1 MNEISTKEL
10 FSSWAKKSFKNV
22 YYFVGEEKTLKESAI
37 KKLKEIINPSDFNFS
52 KHSLPEA
59 DVSSVIS
66 EANTTS
72 VFSDLRIVILDGLEK
87 LKVSEV
93 PEIIKYVKDP
103 SPDTCLILISD
114 KKKPATPDLIAKNL
128 NRGAFVSFEKFNAY
142 EAESFLR
149 SQIEKTGAAISPEAI
164 EIIIELAGLDMA
176 TLENEAAKLIAYHH
190 GKTTPINEKDALQ
203 SIGFSQD
210 QNPFELAKAIQ
221 VKNKDTSIKI
231 IEDLLQQGMEP
242 LRIIYTISTLL
253 QKLLKV
259 KILSNSGMPSDSM
272 HYAAGISKGQ
282 YYYLDIAVRN
292 FSKNALVKNI
302 ERCLEAEALFK
313 SSRNKNPV
321 ITLKQIVYGIMR
333 SK

>member
-37 KKLKEIINPSDFNFS
+37 KKLKEIINPNDFNFS

-59 DVSSVIS
+59 DISSVIS

-87 LKVSEV
+87 LKVAEM
-93 PEIIKYVKDP
+93 PEIVKYVEDP

-114 KKKPATPDLIAKNL
+114 KKPLASDAIAKNI
-128 NRGAFVSFEKFNAY
+128 NKGVIVNFEKFNIY
-142 EAESFLR
+142 EAQSFLR
-149 SQIEKTGAAISPEAI
+149 SQIENAGAAISAEAV

-190 GKTTPINEKDALQ
+190 GKKTPINEKDALQ

-210 QNPFELAKAIQ
+210 KNPFELAKAIQ

-231 IEDLLQQGMEP
+231 IENLLQQGMEP

-259 KILSNSGMPSDSM
+259 KILSNSGMPGDSI
-272 HYAAGISKGQ
+272 HYAAGVSKGQ

-302 ERCLEAEALFK
+302 ERCLEAESLFK
-313 SSRNKNPV
+313 SSKNKNPV